1 MQIIISQCLQIVVV
15 HRMQFLEM
23 TELVRQH
30 HDHMGQ
36 TEIRKILNRAIN
48 DFAIRTKVVQSSFVF
63 NITESNQEDRW
74 IWLDDDIIDI
84 ERVEVDDYVIPRLI
98 NIPLRRDF
106 K

>member
-1 MQIIISQCLQIVVV
+1 
-15 HRMQFLEM
+15 MQFLEM

>member
-1 MQIIISQCLQIVVV
+1 MLAKRGSVLQIVVV

>member
-1 MQIIISQCLQIVVV
+1 
-15 HRMQFLEM
+15 MQFLEM

-36 TEIRKILNRAIN
+36 NEIRKILNRAIN
-48 DFAIRTKVVQSSFVF
+48 DFAIRTKVVQTSFTF
-63 NITESNQEDRW
+63 NITSDNQEDRW

-98 NIPLRRDF
+98 NFPIKKDF